1 MVFPA
6 NLQTICLPSLSAE
19 PKEAAPVAIM
29 LTKKERKKMRTQR
42 RREAESEKQ
51 EKIRLGLEP
60 PPPPKGV
67 QAPPPHTHTHF
78 PKFVCIGR
86 LFNSLAWVNRMH
98 IRDDLRLEVA

>member
-1 MVFPA
+1 MTITAGCREKTDFMYNQRHGEVFSY
-6 NLQTICLPSLSAE
+6 NCLLDYLSAE
-19 PKEAAPVAIM
+19 PKEAPPVAIM

-67 QAPPPHTHTHF
+67 
-78 PKFVCIGR
+78 
-86 LFNSLAWVNRMH
+86 
-98 IRDDLRLEVA
+98 